1 MKRAIIIVWVL
12 TLVVFY
18 AYAGYVRLLLRA

>member
-1 MKRAIIIVWVL
+1 MKRAIIIAWIL

-18 AYAGYVRLLLRA
+18 AYAGYVRLSLGA